1 VQKTER
7 DDLMLGWLSVVRTA
21 DLDAVRYALAGL
33 ANAPSPVSLRKAQQ
47 WTARMVEAGLV
58 GRFRA
63 TYRDSSIVWA
73 TFAAVGKPAPNL
85 HRQTVRHEVAVAA
98 VSARYLFRGF
108 GWERD
113 RKPIGMLDHQ
123 ADGIATKGEVVELI
137 EVELTP
143 KTVHRYKLICQNHA
157 SRLTHEGIA
166 RIGYFCTADA
176 ARTVSREADKLLF
189 RELRP
194 LLVAMHI
201 FDGGGRWVGD
211 DRNYWADGPG
221 SAVGRPAE
229 PNALL
234 PVDSLLPFEALLPV
248 DALLPLKVVSQ

>member
-47 WTARMVEAGLV
+47 WTARMGDAGLV

-108 GWERD
+108 QWERD

-123 ADGIATKGEVVELI
+123 ADGIATRGEVVELI

-157 SRLTHEGIA
+157 SRLTHEGVT

-194 LLVAMHI
+194 QLVAMHI
-201 FDGGGRWVGD
+201 FDGSGRWVGD
-211 DRNYWADGPG
+211 DRNYWAAEINRAGDRPVELEALVPFE
-221 SAVGRPAE
+221 AV
-229 PNALL
+229 
-234 PVDSLLPFEALLPV
+234 LPFEA
-248 DALLPLKVVSQ
+248 VSK